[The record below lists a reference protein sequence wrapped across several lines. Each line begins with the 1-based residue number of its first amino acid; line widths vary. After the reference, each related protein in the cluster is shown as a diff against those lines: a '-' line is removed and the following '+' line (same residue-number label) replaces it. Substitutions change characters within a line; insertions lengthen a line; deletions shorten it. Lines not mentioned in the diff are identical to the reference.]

1 MKEDYE
7 QKLLLDNKLY
17 FLERCINKNVVD
29 ATEAYLGI
37 DFALLMRDGEIT
49 QYVNRL
55 IENSSSFVY
64 QSHSR
69 DKVKFIKE
77 LIMSR
82 LVELSIQQEYPELE
96 FNGTDKAII
105 ISDYASY
112 RPDFHSEL
120 SDIYYEVM
128 SSYHIDIKAKGV
140 YIYKKKLEY
149 LMRLSKSKRVYI
161 MLVDVVFK
169 RFRLL
174 EIRENIED
182 MNATFADKGN
192 YFYICPESEY
202 CPIYIEDNVLLN
214 DIIQEQCPLD
224 IIYRNYSIFSKL
236 PDGVKADII
245 NMIQKGEIIE
255 GGMLFD
261 YLGQFA
267 A

>member
-1 MKEDYE
+1 
-7 QKLLLDNKLY
+7 
-17 FLERCINKNVVD
+17 
-29 ATEAYLGI
+29 
-37 DFALLMRDGEIT
+37 
-49 QYVNRL
+49 
-55 IENSSSFVY
+55 
-64 QSHSR
+64 
-69 DKVKFIKE
+69 
-77 LIMSR
+77 
-82 LVELSIQQEYPELE
+82 
-96 FNGTDKAII
+96 
-105 ISDYASY
+105 
-112 RPDFHSEL
+112 
-120 SDIYYEVM
+120 
-128 SSYHIDIKAKGV
+128 
-140 YIYKKKLEY
+140 
-149 LMRLSKSKRVYI
+149 

-182 MNATFADKGN
+182 MNATFADKEN

-214 DIIQEQCPLD
+214 DIIQEQYPLD

-236 PDGVKADII
+236 PDGVKTDII